1 MYGQSDTFLVVDIFE
16 DFRNICLKTYE
27 LDPTKFFSTP
37 GLAWQAALKKTK
49 VKLYLLTDIDIL
61 LMVEKVREDEDV
73 ALFIDMEKVMPNTWM
88 MKINNGNIFNI
99 GMWMVYMVGQYHKSF
114 Q

>member
-1 MYGQSDTFLVVDIFE
+1 MYVQSDTLLVADIFD

-27 LDPTKFFSTP
+27 LDPTNFFSTP
-37 GLAWQAALKKTK
+37 GLAWQAALKRTK

-99 GMWMVYMVGQYHKSF
+99 GM
-114 Q
+114 